1 MSCREEGLSAVE
13 CEQRQRCLRG
23 QSFNIDYKLERG
35 SGADRLQLWVCSA
48 LKWPAPV
55 GWSQALAHE
64 DRLQLC
70 ARLWERMSRDA
81 TATEPASDRG
91 RDLGEP
97 RWESCQRQLLFPLHC
112 SQREKWGVRGSQRER
127 EVHQSSR
134 LDTVAWAQF
143 GLLWSLTLSLF
154 CLLRLQPKTSEQM
167 EIQLILFKFLLHA
180 ICVIIFIL

>member
-35 SGADRLQLWVCSA
+35 SGADRLQLWVCAA

-97 RWESCQRQLLFPLHC
+97 RWDSCQRQLLSPLHC
-112 SQREKWGVRGSQRER
+112 SQREREVRGERISERER
-127 EVHQSSR
+127 SAPVVPSGHSSVS
-134 LDTVAWAQF
+134 TVWFTLKPDALTVLSTQTSAQNIRADGNSVNSF
-143 GLLWSLTLSLF
+143 
-154 CLLRLQPKTSEQM
+154 
-167 EIQLILFKFLLHA
+167 
-180 ICVIIFIL
+180 